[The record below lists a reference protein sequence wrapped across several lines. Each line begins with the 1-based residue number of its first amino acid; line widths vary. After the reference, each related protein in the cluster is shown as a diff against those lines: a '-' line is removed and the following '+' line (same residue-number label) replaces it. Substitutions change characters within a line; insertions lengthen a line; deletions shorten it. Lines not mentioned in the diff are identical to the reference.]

1 VRRNPTSGSLVLL
14 ISDGLDKNQQCDLLV
29 KMERQKKNF
38 KHIVWPTPLHKY
50 KKSLPKSVSIKTILE
65 NVDAL
70 LSIHSLESLE
80 NLTFYLA
87 QKTKGN
93 LDILNWRTRILDRK
107 KELST

>member
-1 VRRNPTSGSLVLL
+1 
-14 ISDGLDKNQQCDLLV
+14 
-29 KMERQKKNF
+29 M
-38 KHIVWPTPLHKY
+38 WPTPLHKY
-50 KKSLPKSVSIKTILE
+50 KKFFNKKDLK